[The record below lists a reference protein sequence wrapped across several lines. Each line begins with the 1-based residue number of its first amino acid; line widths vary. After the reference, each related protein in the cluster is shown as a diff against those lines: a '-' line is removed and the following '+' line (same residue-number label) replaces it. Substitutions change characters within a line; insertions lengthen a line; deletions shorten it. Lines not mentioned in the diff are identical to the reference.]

1 MFKLTLF
8 ILCLAF
14 LVAAGGFVP
23 AGMALGAVGF
33 GLGALA
39 VVITAWQLLSR

>member
-8 ILCLAF
+8 VLCLAF
-14 LVAAGGFVP
+14 LAAAGGFV
-23 AGMALGAVGF
+23 ATGMALGALGF

-39 VVITAWQLLSR
+39 VVITAWQLITH

>member
-8 ILCLAF
+8 VLCLAF

-23 AGMALGAVGF
+23 AGMALGAIGF
-33 GLGALA
+33 GIGVLAL
-39 VVITAWQLLSR
+39 VVTAWQLMTR

>member
-8 ILCLAF
+8 VLCLAF

-23 AGMALGAVGF
+23 AGMALGALGF

-39 VVITAWQLLSR
+39 LVVTGWQLLTH